1 MKQLLFEEDGAF
13 RVGTILAEAGAAFQ
27 VEAAHGK
34 RSKVKANAVLLR
46 FDGQSLAAFM
56 PEAQSRAD
64 AIDPQFLWE
73 VCGGDEFGFVELAA
87 DYYGREPAPLEA
99 AAVALALHA
108 SPMYFYRRGKGRYQ
122 AAPQENL
129 RAALAG
135 LERKRRQQEQVD
147 AWAASLGAGTPP
159 PEIAAKIDTLL
170 FKPDKMTL
178 EWRALDQAATQAG
191 LAPQKLLAK
200 IGALA
205 GPEEYFLRRFAFE
218 LFPKGLGFPAVPPV
232 VAPEGLPAAAVPAFS
247 IDDHETTEID
257 DAFSVERLADGKVRV
272 GVHIAAPS
280 LFFGRGHVLE
290 ELARERLSTVY
301 FPGGKIT
308 MLPEAAVAQ
317 ATLAEGREVPAASLY
332 LDVDPDT
339 LEVTASD
346 SRLERV
352 MIATNLRIAELETR
366 LHEES
371 LAAGVVD
378 GAHGAD
384 LLFLW
389 RLAKKLRAARGA
401 GGTDVEERADKAKV
415 EERADKA
422 KVEERAGKPKLEKL
436 DYTFRVAEGRVTIE
450 PRSRGTPIDV
460 LVSELMIHLNS
471 TWGRLLA
478 DAGIPAIY
486 RNQRGIKTRMEVEPG
501 SHDWLGVT
509 HYAWSSSPLRRY
521 TDLANQRQL
530 VALLRGEPAP
540 YASADLA
547 TAAREFET
555 AYEAYAEHQRH
566 LERYWC
572 LRWIAQEG
580 LEGADATI
588 IRDELVRL
596 EGIPLV
602 CRSIGLPPSAPGD
615 RVHVAFGE
623 PDPWEVNL
631 PCRYAGK
638 PAAP

>member
-13 RVGTILAEAGAAFQ
+13 RAGTILAEAGAAFQ

-46 FDGQSLAAFM
+46 FDGQSLAGFM
-56 PEAQSRAD
+56 PDAQSRAD

-73 VCGGDEFGFVELAA
+73 VCGGDEFGFLELAR
-87 DYYGREPAPLEA
+87 DYYGHEPAPLEA
-99 AAVALALHA
+99 TAVALALHA

-122 AAPQENL
+122 AAPEANL

-135 LERKRRQQEQVD
+135 VEKKRRQQEQVD
-147 AWAASLGAGTPP
+147 AWAASLGAGTVP
-159 PEIAAKIDTLL
+159 PEIASRLDALL

-232 VAPEGLPAAAVPAFS
+232 AAPQGLPAAAVPAFS

-257 DAFSVERLADGKVRV
+257 DAFSVERLADGKLRV

-280 LFFGRGHVLE
+280 LFFGREHVLE
-290 ELARERLSTVY
+290 DLARERLSTVY

-339 LEVTASD
+339 FEIAATD
-346 SRLERV
+346 TRLERV
-352 MIATNLRIAELETR
+352 TIATNLRIAELETR

-384 LLFLW
+384 LLLLW

-401 GGTDVEERADKAKV
+401 GEEK
-415 EERADKA
+415 
-422 KVEERAGKPKLEKL
+422 GEKL
-436 DYTFRVAEGRVTIE
+436 DYTFRVADGRVTIE
-450 PRSRGTPIDV
+450 PRKRGTPIDV
-460 LVSELMIHLNS
+460 LVSEFMIHLNS
-471 TWGRLLA
+471 TWGRKLA
-478 DAGIPAIY
+478 DAGIAAIY

-501 SHDWLGVT
+501 SHDWLGVS
-509 HYAWSSSPLRRY
+509 HYAWSSSPLRRF

-540 YASADLA
+540 YSREDLGA
-547 TAAREFET
+547 AAREFES

-580 LEGADATI
+580 LEGSEATI

-602 CRSIGLPPSAPGD
+602 CRTIGLPPSASGD
-615 RVHVAFGE
+615 RVRVIFGE

-638 PAAP
+638 PAAQ